1 MNQSGDSLLYHEYIG
16 FQAARGLTPID
27 KGHLFRYVTPDVGGG
42 SHYDARVGSLLF
54 KTGVFDL
61 I

>member
-27 KGHLFRYVTPDVGGG
+27 KGHLFRYVTPDVGEGPITTRG
-42 SHYDARVGSLLF
+42 S
-54 KTGVFDL
+54 GVCFL
-61 I
+61 KRGCSI